1 MGGISEGGLFY
12 ECLRGLNGTDMP
24 NLFKPR
30 FGGKRDFKRPGEIEI
45 GSFKKAMFK
54 RGEVLLKDP

>member
-1 MGGISEGGLFY
+1 MGGISEGWGLFY

-30 FGGKRDFKRPGEIEI
+30 SFVEKGYFKRPEEIEI
-45 GSFKKAMFK
+45 WSFKKAMFN
-54 RGEVLLKDP
+54 RGKSC